1 MSEFLV
7 NLLGERLVN
16 GEKAEVDVQALG
28 SKLSLV
34 GLYFGCS
41 LNGPCKQFNASLGDF
56 YSKFKTSS
64 EHRDKLEIVFVSSD
78 QDQKH
83 WQEFLQEMQWPAL
96 PLKERHRKM
105 KLWNKYK
112 VTSIPSLVFVDAA
125 TGKVVC
131 RNGLLVV
138 RDDPKGLEFPWG
150 PKPFME
156 VVAGPLL
163 RSSGQT
169 ADSSCLEG
177 SYVGVY
183 FSAHWC
189 PPCRSLSRVLVES
202 YRTVK
207 ESGQKFEIVFVSADR
222 SEDSFKQYFSEMPW
236 LAVPYSDEGRR
247 SRLNRLYG
255 IQGIP
260 TLILLDAE
268 GRLVTRQGRVEVLND
283 PECRRFPWH
292 PRPVLELS
300 ESNAAQLNEGPCLV
314 LFVGE
319 LACGVLYPATVCQ
332 VGSQPCEIA
341 VKTWC
346 REQRCS
352 KAKHP
357 LLRERTSHLPEAGG
371 IGGSPPKCARA
382 FLSIVTSRYECSLQ
396 WAGRLA
402 PVFAWLGS
410 DPCRAKQALTVDR
423 TSLLYSLKPA
433 ERVRA
438 VWRLN
443 TLRPHPASPV
453 SVCLCAQDDMSDSLR
468 DYTNLPEAA
477 PLLTI
482 LDMSARA
489 KYVRDVEEITPA
501 VVEQFVGDFLAEK
514 LKPEPI

>member
-314 LFVGE
+314 LFVDSRTDGE
-319 LACGVLYPATVCQ
+319 QQIACLA
-332 VGSQPCEIA
+332 IM
-341 VKTWC
+341 
-346 REQRCS
+346 
-352 KAKHP
+352 
-357 LLRERTSHLPEAGG
+357 
-371 IGGSPPKCARA
+371 
-382 FLSIVTSRYECSLQ
+382 
-396 WAGRLA
+396 
-402 PVFAWLGS
+402 
-410 DPCRAKQALTVDR
+410 
-423 TSLLYSLKPA
+423 KPA